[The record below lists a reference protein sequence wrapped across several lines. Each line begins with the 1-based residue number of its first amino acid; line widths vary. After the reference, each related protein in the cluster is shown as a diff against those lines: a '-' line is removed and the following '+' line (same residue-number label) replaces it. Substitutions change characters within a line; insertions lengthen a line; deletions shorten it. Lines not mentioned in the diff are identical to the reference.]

1 MSQFNVTKR
10 ILSIKKNFEII
21 ALIQQQP
28 PPDNKPNKSEQMIEL
43 KEILSNPHQLNIC
56 MLKLNFVYV
65 KHDSSICRSCTVLSQ
80 LDFSFNTVCPIGF
93 FGDKC
98 DTECAY
104 PWYGVQCGSKCDCA
118 DLDCHPALGCQN
130 KGQIFYSTYHLHY
143 V

>member
-1 MSQFNVTKR
+1 
-10 ILSIKKNFEII
+10 
-21 ALIQQQP
+21 
-28 PPDNKPNKSEQMIEL
+28 MIEL
-43 KEILSNPHQLNIC
+43 KEIVSNPHQLNIC

-104 PWYGVQCGSKCDCA
+104 PWYGVQCGSKCECTDP
-118 DLDCHPALGCQN
+118 DCHPALGCQN
-130 KGQIFYSTYHLHY
+130 KG
-143 V
+143 